1 MGAGI
6 AQVGAQTG
14 HKVTLVDLSS
24 DVSIKQ
30 PIILATKT
38 FSLPLFIY
46 FKLKK
51 AKALFILIT

>member
-24 DVSIKQ
+24 DVSSYSR
-30 PIILATKT
+30 L
-38 FSLPLFIY
+38 
-46 FKLKK
+46 
-51 AKALFILIT
+51 